1 MTELKRYDPLI
12 DFAYSEGVAIMAEGQ
27 NGGYVSYEDALA
39 YTQAAIAAAMC
50 DVMHPIVYERF
61 ICESISKGDNGE
73 VAKMAGVMVVVLDR
87 ITKAQYAA
95 IESMKG
101 PTP

>member
-1 MTELKRYDPLI
+1 MTELKRYECSEAGGGEMIEAPRGEYVR
-12 DFAYSEGVAIMAEGQ
+12 FADVE
-27 NGGYVSYEDALA
+27 A
-39 YTQAAIAAAMC
+39 YTQAAIAAAMH

-73 VAKMAGVMVVVLDR
+73 VAKMAGVIVVVLDR

-101 PTP
+101 PNP